1 MFSQFAEQF
10 LIIYQFDVNLEL
22 LLYQLICRKI
32 PLEVFNDFLD
42 LKEISENRALQAAGR
57 ASSRS
62 FHRAELAGNCSSGC
76 RHGIHSVV
84 I

>member
-10 LIIYQFDVNLEL
+10 IIIYQFDVNLEL

-42 LKEISENRALQAAGR
+42 LKEISENRAL
-57 ASSRS
+57 
-62 FHRAELAGNCSSGC
+62 
-76 RHGIHSVV
+76 
-84 I
+84 